1 MIPINQ
7 DDLKILNEFYH
18 SPNSS
23 FHCIFGRLKSG
34 KTTFLRDFIV
44 KKNYIY
50 FSSFNAIE
58 TVLFPNFVD
67 IVNKKFKIHNS
78 STYYDSFEK
87 ILTLLNEQ
95 NIDEKLVIIFDNF
108 EEIIKSDKEN
118 LLKLLSFW
126 EKYYSKKPILLLVS
140 SAYIPEETL
149 YKKITKNTNQLIF
162 MENFNFDYIKN
173 RGSLTPTDKFYIY
186 SIFGASSY
194 ILSFYNTK
202 LDFIKNI
209 YQLALQPNS
218 PFFEYG
224 FNYLKKDLNEIG
236 TFASI
241 LYAIAIGN
249 NKLGDIA
256 AVLKLKSTYL
266 SRYIQKLQEMMII
279 RKELP
284 LSKEQIFSKYGRYY
298 INDNYLRFWF
308 CYIYPNIASLG
319 LKKHQSVLK
328 ELDDT
333 IIKNILTPTYCE
345 FIKNLIHLKP
355 ERYLGF
361 VPNKVGSWWDN
372 NGNNID
378 LIAYDTKKIVF
389 MMIVWESKEVAIERY
404 NELKEMA
411 SHFKTPLKREYII
424 ISKNTYFEIL
434 EGKITYG

>member
-1 MIPINQ
+1 
-7 DDLKILNEFYH
+7 
-18 SPNSS
+18 
-23 FHCIFGRLKSG
+23 
-34 KTTFLRDFIV
+34 
-44 KKNYIY
+44 
-50 FSSFNAIE
+50 
-58 TVLFPNFVD
+58 
-67 IVNKKFKIHNS
+67 
-78 STYYDSFEK
+78 
-87 ILTLLNEQ
+87 
-95 NIDEKLVIIFDNF
+95 
-108 EEIIKSDKEN
+108 
-118 LLKLLSFW
+118 
-126 EKYYSKKPILLLVS
+126 
-140 SAYIPEETL
+140 
-149 YKKITKNTNQLIF
+149 
-162 MENFNFDYIKN
+162 
-173 RGSLTPTDKFYIY
+173 
-186 SIFGASSY
+186 
-194 ILSFYNTK
+194 
-202 LDFIKNI
+202 
-209 YQLALQPNS
+209 
-218 PFFEYG
+218 
-224 FNYLKKDLNEIG
+224 
-236 TFASI
+236 
-241 LYAIAIGN
+241 
-249 NKLGDIA
+249 
-256 AVLKLKSTYL
+256 
-266 SRYIQKLQEMMII
+266 MII

-333 IIKNILTPTYCE
+333 NIKKILTPTYCE

-389 MMIVWESKEVAIERY
+389 MMIVWESKEVAVERY